1 MFVESE
7 PNNGTT
13 FLLFLKA
20 YGGTEELEAPPS
32 DLPARDLTG
41 KGTILVVEDED
52 PVRMFASRAL
62 TNKGYHV
69 LEAASGEAGLEI
81 LKTYEG
87 KIDLLIS
94 DVIMP
99 TMDGPTLVKEARK
112 DMPDLPVIFVSG
124 YAEDVFRKSLEAEEF
139 QFLPKPFSL
148 NDLAEQVKSI
158 LG

>member
-1 MFVESE
+1 M
-7 PNNGTT
+7 
-13 FLLFLKA
+13 A
-20 YGGTEELEAPPS
+20 PS

-62 TNKGYHV
+62 TNKGYNV

-81 LKTYEG
+81 LKTHDG

-99 TMDGPTLVKEARK
+99 SMDGPTLVKEARK
-112 DMPDLPVIFVSG
+112 DLPDLPVIFVSG
-124 YAEDVFRKSLEAEEF
+124 YAEDVFRKNLEAEDF